1 MSKLSIFA
9 AGSIVAAL
17 LEATVAQAADA
28 GAPSAA
34 RSWTGCYVGANAGY
48 TRADV
53 DATDAPFRD
62 GPFGGSGISWNSAGA
77 PYETIGMD
85 DGGLSGGLEAG
96 CDYQFDLGGTAF
108 VLGGVA
114 DFSLMNL
121 GDTGTSAI
129 SADTHTGFDVDWA
142 ASARLRAGIAA
153 SDLLFYVTGGYALA
167 DVDVRAYDRTGAT
180 RMDVKGG
187 GTEGGWVAGGGV
199 EWRFKPD
206 WSVGLEYLHYDF
218 GTVTATG
225 PATFPADANPRF
237 DNDVSF
243 DAIRIGLKWRM

>member
-1 MSKLSIFA
+1 MKHYVHYTVMA
-9 AGSIVAAL
+9 ASLLFGLQPAA
-17 LEATVAQAADA
+17 AAD
-28 GAPSAA
+28 PFQPAA
-34 RSWTGCYVGANAGY
+34 TPSWTGCYVGANAGY

-62 GPFGGSGISWNSAGA
+62 GPFGGSGISWNTAGA
-77 PYETIGMD
+77 PYETIGTD
-85 DGGLSGGLEAG
+85 DAGISGGLEAG

-121 GDTGTSAI
+121 GATGTSAI
-129 SADTHTGFDVDWA
+129 SADTHTSFDVDWA

-153 SDLLFYVTGGYALA
+153 SDVLFYVTGGYALA
-167 DVDVRAYDRTGAT
+167 DVDVRAYDRTGPT
-180 RMDVKGG
+180 LMDVKGG
-187 GTEGGWVAGGGV
+187 GTENGWVAGGGV

-225 PATFPADANPRF
+225 QASFPADAYPRF
-237 DNDVSF
+237 DSDVSF
-243 DAIRIGLKWRM
+243 DTIRIGIKWRM